1 MTKGLMRIAAALVFL
16 LFGLTPLAWGEVR
29 QITIIYSNNI
39 NGQIY
44 PAG

>member
-1 MTKGLMRIAAALVFL
+1 MNKGLMSIVVALFFFVI
-16 LFGLTPLAWGEVR
+16 GITPFAWGEVR
-29 QITIIYSNNI
+29 QITILYSNNI

>member
-1 MTKGLMRIAAALVFL
+1 MVKGLMRIVAALVFL
-16 LFGLTPLAWGEVR
+16 LLGLTPFAWGEVR
-29 QITIIYSNNI
+29 QVTIIYSNNI

>member
-1 MTKGLMRIAAALVFL
+1 MGRKLMRIVVALFFFITGV
-16 LFGLTPLAWGEVR
+16 TPFAWAEIR
-29 QITIIYSNNI
+29 QVTILYSNNI

>member
-1 MTKGLMRIAAALVFL
+1 MARGLMKVVVALFFFVTGVIPF
-16 LFGLTPLAWGEVR
+16 AWGEVR
-29 QITIIYSNNI
+29 QVNILYSNNI

>member
-1 MTKGLMRIAAALVFL
+1 MARGLMRIIVAIFFFVT
-16 LFGLTPLAWGEVR
+16 GITPVAWGEV
-29 QITIIYSNNI
+29 QQVTIIYSNNI